1 MKIED
6 ISSKRGLGI
15 NEGRYSITI
24 GYLWFK
30 ESYNLLQVIMLQ
42 DSTNT
47 QVPSSDRIT
56 SLCEYSSV
64 SVA

>member
-6 ISSKRGLGI
+6 ISSKRGLNT
-15 NEGRYSITI
+15 NEVRYSRTI
-24 GYLWFK
+24 GYLGFK
-30 ESYNLLQVIMLQ
+30 ESYNLLRVIMLQ

-56 SLCEYSSV
+56 FLCGYSSV
-64 SVA
+64 SEA